1 MMPVWLDY
9 AGRREK
15 GLSNYQIIKSN
26 KVDDAG
32 LIMPQQG
39 AIIKSSHHQIIKLN
53 RCQKEIIT
61 TY

>member
-26 KVDDAG
+26 KVDDEG

-39 AIIKSSHHQIIKLN
+39 AIIKSSNHQIIKLN

-61 TY
+61 KY